1 MNKPLFRYTLY
12 IHYNDQR
19 LRLLT
24 VALITCI
31 TILNA
36 LISKTIASSYSGETI
51 ERVSYSYL
59 YSFSGRIGY
68 IIPLI
73 LSAYITT
80 SSIKSGQI
88 IRVHLIGGSKDRA
101 FQSLFFVATLCGGLV
116 GDITTIINHA
126 ISVGMLH
133 LANQPSALF
142 TSDQRSASLRILLL
156 QWAWAILGSG
166 FGIIIRNQT
175 LLISSVLAFSLF
187 IEPTLSAASNRSQH
201 LMHFTKWLP
210 GPLNWACSWDAGAG
224 NTNIKTAIGLP
235 GTIALLTIFL
245 YAGSIFSASYY
256 CFTKRA
262 LK

>member
-101 FQSLFFVATLCGGLV
+101 FQSLFFAATLCGGLV
-116 GDITTIINHA
+116 GDITTITTQYQQVCYTSPINRLRYSHQIKWA
-126 ISVGMLH
+126 LH
-133 LANQPSALF
+133 YAYCCYSG
-142 TSDQRSASLRILLL
+142 
-156 QWAWAILGSG
+156 LG
-166 FGIIIRNQT
+166 
-175 LLISSVLAFSLF
+175 
-187 IEPTLSAASNRSQH
+187 
-201 LMHFTKWLP
+201 
-210 GPLNWACSWDAGAG
+210 
-224 NTNIKTAIGLP
+224 
-235 GTIALLTIFL
+235 L
-245 YAGSIFSASYY
+245 Y
-256 CFTKRA
+256 
-262 LK
+262 

>member
-59 YSFSGRIGY
+59 YSCSGRIGY

-142 TSDQRSASLRILLL
+142 TSDQMSASLRILLL

-245 YAGSIFSASYY
+245 YGGSIFSASYY